1 MRKNT
6 ATSSDRSPPPASQTR
21 PRLANT
27 RPVPIDEPLRDFD
40 VAVDALRLAEE
51 YDALRIAVEQRREEW
66 ERELG
71 TMEAKVIAAMKAAG
85 KTNIATHHGRVTLV
99 SASEA
104 KRVDD
109 NDAAKELLVKHGI
122 PFPPTIKETLARNGI
137 AMPTKIKEGQPDRL
151 RFEMN
156 K

>member
-6 ATSSDRSPPPASQTR
+6 ATNDRSPPPASQTR
-21 PRLANT
+21 PKLAVT
-27 RPVPIDEPLRDFD
+27 RPTPVDEPLRDFD

-66 ERELG
+66 ERELD
-71 TMEAKVIAAMKAAG
+71 TMEARVIVAMKAAG

-109 NDAAKELLVKHGI
+109 NDAAKELLSARGI
-122 PFPPTIKETLARNGI
+122 PLPPTIKETLARYNL
-137 AMPTKIKEGQPDRL
+137 AMPTKIKEGMPDRL

>member
-1 MRKNT
+1 MRKNAVT
-6 ATSSDRSPPPASQTR
+6 NNDRSPPASQTR
-21 PRLANT
+21 PKLAAT
-27 RPVPIDEPLRDFD
+27 RPAPIDEPLRDFD

-66 ERELG
+66 ERELDA
-71 TMEAKVIAAMKAAG
+71 MEARVIAAMKAAE

-109 NDAAKELLVKHGI
+109 NDAAKELLMKHEI

-137 AMPTKIKEGQPDRL
+137 AMPTTIKEGQPDKL

-156 K
+156 R